1 MDLLSSSEQYGH
13 YESMGEAYFDAV
25 HETAPSAL
33 ENSKIIMEG
42 WVVDEFIDE
51 MSGGHEK
58 MGIG

>member
-1 MDLLSSSEQYGH
+1 
-13 YESMGEAYFDAV
+13 MGEAYFDAV